1 MITASSGSRITS
13 PIEAELKLGA
23 SHFCDGLMDHLG
35 VGSLWVARIECG
47 GLEITCDC
55 LDASPQARITPPN
68 QDYRDLRVLA
78 GT

>member
-35 VGSLWVARIECG
+35 VGSLWVARMMI
-47 GLEITCDC
+47 ID
-55 LDASPQARITPPN
+55 S
-68 QDYRDLRVLA
+68 
-78 GT
+78 